1 MINATQNANLT
12 TDSVFMINET
22 VNFAAQIDP
31 DSILNRLPPNS
42 YQWEVSGP
50 DMNTTY
56 YQTMNFSQIFNSTN
70 KYTLKLHV
78 SSSITSDLEKNGT
91 TTKTI
96 SFKYPITDVRFE
108 GSNFVK
114 NGSLLRLTIVCNGSA
129 DQLFCHDFST
139 EKSTDSCFNT
149 AILVSNGRYP
159 INRYFPESGVIY
171 VNVGI
176 KNDVSLV
183 YKSFKITIFKGKLND
198 DDLFRQ

>member
-1 MINATQNANLT
+1 
-12 TDSVFMINET
+12 MINET

-31 DSILNRLPPNS
+31 DSILNRKLPNL

-50 DMNTTY
+50 DINTTY
-56 YQTMNFSQIFNSTN
+56 YSSTNFFRIFNSTN
-70 KYTLKLHV
+70 KYTVKLFV
-78 SSSITSDLEKNGT
+78 SSWISSDLVKNGT

-96 SFKYPITDVRFE
+96 SFKYPISDVRFE

-114 NGSLLRLTIVCNGSA
+114 NGSLLRLTIICNGSA

-139 EKSTDSCFNT
+139 EKSTESCFNN

-159 INRYFPESGVIY
+159 ISRYFPESGVIY

-183 YKSFKITIFKGKLND
+183 YKSFKITIFKGNY
-198 DDLFRQ
+198 